1 MIRVTLVDDHA
12 LIRRG
17 LRETLCA
24 DGDIEVVAEA
34 GDYAQWLETMRTMTT
49 DVLILDLSL
58 PGRSGIEI
66 LNRLQQV
73 ENAPRVVVLSQYPE
87 DQYGIR
93 TLKAGAMAYL
103 NKAIDPQEM
112 LKAVRQVAAGRK
124 FITPEIATALME
136 NVVDN
141 RPEAPHQALSER
153 ERQTMTMIAAG
164 SKLSQIADNLNLSP
178 NTVSVYRSRIMEKL
192 QVGSNAEIAAYA
204 VRHRLID

>member
-17 LRETLCA
+17 LRETLSA

-34 GDYAQWLETMRTMTT
+34 GDYAEWLETMRSVQC

-66 LNRLQQV
+66 LNRLEQ
-73 ENAPRVVVLSQYPE
+73 EEHPPRVVVLSQYPE

-103 NKAIDPQEM
+103 NKAIDPDIM

-124 FITPEIATALME
+124 YVTPEIATALME
-136 NVVDN
+136 NVIDN
-141 RPEAPHQALSER
+141 RPEQAHQALSER
-153 ERQTMTMIAAG
+153 ERQTMTLIATG
-164 SKLSQIADNLNLSP
+164 TKLSQIAEQLNLSP
-178 NTVSVYRSRIMEKL
+178 KTVSVYRSRILEKL

-204 VRHRLID
+204 VRHGLIE